1 MNSFA
6 LSWPRMVR
14 PHFESGAL
22 HPSPRDVKLDLLTTM
37 RENWFYMSQTRKHS
51 FWSVLSQRSEWFF
64 VLPSLL
70 LLALLALPVLA
81 LLWRAGTTGML
92 MFIAQPSAVA
102 ALRLSLVTS
111 TLSMLIAIATGT
123 PLAFVLAR
131 RRFTGKTF
139 LELVIDLPIVLPPSV
154 AGIALLIAFG
164 RQGVFGTW
172 LSLFGISLPFTT
184 TAVILA
190 QTFVSAPL
198 FVRAARIGFA
208 QIEHQLVEAAY
219 VEGSNEWQLFRF
231 LMFPLAGRAV
241 LSGAILAWT
250 RAIGEF
256 GATILFAG
264 NLEGITQTMP
274 LAIYLGLERSLN
286 VALALSTLLV
296 VVSFV
301 LLLVT
306 RRLES
311 HKESHS
317 N

>member
-1 MNSFA
+1 M
-6 LSWPRMVR
+6 
-14 PHFESGAL
+14 
-22 HPSPRDVKLDLLTTM
+22 RDAWLL
-37 RENWFYMSQTRKHS
+37 MSQFRKS
-51 FWSVLSQRSEWFF
+51 FLHAKLSPVAEWLFI
-64 VLPSLL
+64 LPSLL

-81 LLWRAGTTGML
+81 LLWRAGANGIL
-92 MFIAQPSAVA
+92 AFITQPSALA

-111 TLSMLIAIATGT
+111 AVSMLITIATGT

-131 RRFTGKTF
+131 RRFSGKSI
-139 LELVIDLPIVLPPSV
+139 LELLIDLPIVLPPSV

-164 RQGVFGTW
+164 RQGVFGSALNSVGVT
-172 LSLFGISLPFTT
+172 LPFTT

-208 QIEHQLVEAAY
+208 EIDHQIVEAAY

-231 LMFPLAGRAV
+231 LMFPLAGRAI

-264 NLEGITQTMP
+264 NLEGVTQTMP

-286 VALALSTLLV
+286 IALALSTVLV
-296 VVSFV
+296 FVSF
-301 LLLVT
+301 LLLFLT
-306 RRLES
+306 RRLED
-311 HKESHS
+311 HKDRSA

>member
-1 MNSFA
+1 MDVWFLMSP
-6 LSWPRMVR
+6 SRR
-14 PHFESGAL
+14 RSL
-22 HPSPRDVKLDLLTTM
+22 HTGISPLV
-37 RENWFYMSQTRKHS
+37 
-51 FWSVLSQRSEWFF
+51 EWLF
-64 VLPSLL
+64 VLPSLV
-70 LLALLALPVLA
+70 LLALLALPVAA
-81 LLWRAGTTGML
+81 LLWRAGTEGML
-92 MFIAQPSAVA
+92 ALIAQSSAVS
-102 ALRLSLVTS
+102 ALKLSLLTS
-111 TLSMLIAIATGT
+111 TLSMLTSIVTGT

-131 RRFTGKTF
+131 RKFAGKAF
-139 LELVIDLPIVLPPSV
+139 LELMIDLPIVLPPSV

-164 RQGVFGTW
+164 RQGVFGSW
-172 LSLFGISLPFTT
+172 LSFFGITLPFTT

-208 QIEHQLVEAAY
+208 EIDHQIVEAAY

-264 NLEGITQTMP
+264 NLEGVTQTMP
-274 LAIYLGLERSLN
+274 LAIYLGLERSLGI
-286 VALALSTLLV
+286 ALALSTVLV
-296 VVSFV
+296 FVSFL

-306 RRLES
+306 RRLED
-311 HKESHS
+311 HKDIST

>member
-1 MNSFA
+1 
-6 LSWPRMVR
+6 
-14 PHFESGAL
+14 
-22 HPSPRDVKLDLLTTM
+22 
-37 RENWFYMSQTRKHS
+37 MSQPRNKFFYS
-51 FWSVLSQRSEWFF
+51 KLSPVAEWFF

-70 LLALLALPVLA
+70 LLGLLALPIMA
-81 LLWRAGTTGML
+81 LLWRAGSEGMFA
-92 MFIAQPSAVA
+92 FITQPSAVA

-111 TLSMLIAIATGT
+111 ISSVLITIITGT

-131 RRFTGKTF
+131 RKFSGKTF

-164 RQGVFGTW
+164 RQGVFGSV
-172 LSLFGISLPFTT
+172 LNSLGISLPFTT

-208 QIEHQLVEAAY
+208 EIDHQIVEAAY

-231 LMFPLAGRAV
+231 LMFPLAGRAI
-241 LSGAILAWT
+241 LSGTILAWT

-264 NLEGITQTMP
+264 NLEGVTQTMP
-274 LAIYLGLERSLN
+274 LAIYLGLERSLTI
-286 VALALSTLLV
+286 ALALSTLLV
-296 VVSFV
+296 FVSFL

-306 RRLES
+306 RRLEN
-311 HKESHS
+311 HKDHS
-317 N
+317 LN

>member
-1 MNSFA
+1 
-6 LSWPRMVR
+6 
-14 PHFESGAL
+14 
-22 HPSPRDVKLDLLTTM
+22 
-37 RENWFYMSQTRKHS
+37 MSQLPKSR
-51 FWSVLSQRSEWFF
+51 FRSRFSPVTEWLFI
-64 VLPSLL
+64 LPSLF
-70 LLALLALPVLA
+70 LLALLALPIGA
-81 LLWRAGTTGML
+81 LLWRAGSDGMFS
-92 MFIAQPSAVA
+92 FITEPGALA

-111 TLSMLIAIATGT
+111 TLSTLIAIVTGT

-131 RRFTGKTF
+131 RKFTGKTF

-164 RQGVFGTW
+164 RQGVFGSV
-172 LSLFGISLPFTT
+172 LNSVGIHLPFTT

-208 QIEHQLVEAAY
+208 EVEHQIVEAAY

-231 LMFPLAGRAV
+231 LMFPLAARAI

-264 NLEGITQTMP
+264 NLEGVTQTMP
-274 LAIYLGLERSLN
+274 LAIYLGLERSLSI
-286 VALALSTLLV
+286 ALALSTVLV
-296 VVSFV
+296 FVSFL

-306 RRLES
+306 RRLEDHKDISS
-311 HKESHS
+311 H
-317 N
+317 

>member
-1 MNSFA
+1 
-6 LSWPRMVR
+6 
-14 PHFESGAL
+14 
-22 HPSPRDVKLDLLTTM
+22 
-37 RENWFYMSQTRKHS
+37 MSQPRNKFFYS
-51 FWSVLSQRSEWFF
+51 KLSPITEWFF
-64 VLPSLL
+64 VLPSLFL
-70 LLALLALPVLA
+70 LGLLALPILA
-81 LLWRAGTTGML
+81 LLWRAGSEGMFA
-92 MFIAQPSAVA
+92 FITQPSAVA

-111 TLSMLIAIATGT
+111 TLSVLIAILTGT

-131 RRFTGKTF
+131 RKFTGKTF

-164 RQGVFGTW
+164 RQGMFGSV
-172 LSLFGISLPFTT
+172 LNSLGIHLPFTT
-184 TAVILA
+184 TAVVLA

-208 QIEHQLVEAAY
+208 EIEHQIVEAAY

-231 LMFPLAGRAV
+231 LMFPLAGRAI

-264 NLEGITQTMP
+264 NLEGVTQTMP
-274 LAIYLGLERSLN
+274 LAIYLGLERSLSI
-286 VALALSTLLV
+286 ALALATVLV
-296 VVSFV
+296 FVSF
-301 LLLVT
+301 LLLFIT
-306 RRLES
+306 RRLEN
-311 HKESHS
+311 HKDNAS

>member
-1 MNSFA
+1 MPQSHKSFFRST
-6 LSWPRMVR
+6 LS
-14 PHFESGAL
+14 L
-22 HPSPRDVKLDLLTTM
+22 
-37 RENWFYMSQTRKHS
+37 
-51 FWSVLSQRSEWFF
+51 RSEWLF
-64 VLPSLL
+64 VLPGLL
-70 LLALLALPVLA
+70 LLALLGLPVLA
-81 LLWRAGTTGML
+81 LLWRAGTQGL
-92 MFIAQPSAVA
+92 FMFITQPGAIA
-102 ALRLSLVTS
+102 ALRLSLLTS
-111 TLSMLIAIATGT
+111 SVSVLIAIVTGT

-131 RRFTGKTF
+131 RKFAGKTL

-164 RQGVFGTW
+164 RQGVFGSW
-172 LSLFGISLPFTT
+172 LNAFGVSLPFTT
-184 TAVILA
+184 TAVVLA

-208 QIEHQLVEAAY
+208 EIDQQIVEAAY

-264 NLEGITQTMP
+264 NLEGVTQTMP
-274 LAIYLGLERSLN
+274 LAIYLGLERSLDI
-286 VALALSTLLV
+286 ALALSTVLV
-296 VVSFV
+296 FVSFL

-306 RRLES
+306 RRLEDQRT
-311 HKESHS
+311 
-317 N
+317 

>member
-1 MNSFA
+1 M
-6 LSWPRMVR
+6 
-14 PHFESGAL
+14 
-22 HPSPRDVKLDLLTTM
+22 RDAWLL
-37 RENWFYMSQTRKHS
+37 MSQLRKP
-51 FWSVLSQRSEWFF
+51 FFQLRLSPVTEWLF

-70 LLALLALPVLA
+70 LLALLSLPVLA
-81 LLWRAGTTGML
+81 LLWRAGTDGML
-92 MFIAQPSAVA
+92 SLIAQPGAIS
-102 ALRLSLVTS
+102 ALRLSLFTS
-111 TLSMLIAIATGT
+111 TLSVLTAIVTGT

-131 RRFTGKTF
+131 RKFAGKTL

-164 RQGVFGTW
+164 RQGVFGAW
-172 LSLFGISLPFTT
+172 LNAFGITLPFTT

-208 QIEHQLVEAAY
+208 EIDHQVVEAAY

-231 LMFPLAGRAV
+231 VMFPLAGRAI

-264 NLEGITQTMP
+264 NLEGVTQTMP
-274 LAIYLGLERSLN
+274 LAIYLGLERSLGI
-286 VALALSTLLV
+286 ALALSTVLV
-296 VVSFV
+296 FVSFL

-306 RRLES
+306 RRLEDHRDS
-311 HKESHS
+311 VS

>member
-1 MNSFA
+1 
-6 LSWPRMVR
+6 
-14 PHFESGAL
+14 
-22 HPSPRDVKLDLLTTM
+22 
-37 RENWFYMSQTRKHS
+37 MSQSRKS
-51 FWSVLSQRSEWFF
+51 LFQTKLSPFTEWLF

-81 LLWRAGTTGML
+81 LLWRAGTEGML
-92 MFIAQPSAVA
+92 SLIAQPSAIS

-111 TLSMLIAIATGT
+111 TLSMLVSIVTGT

-131 RRFTGKTF
+131 RKFAGKAF

-164 RQGVFGTW
+164 RQGVFGSW
-172 LSLFGISLPFTT
+172 LSSIGLTLPFTT
-184 TAVILA
+184 TAVVLA

-208 QIEHQLVEAAY
+208 EIEHQIVEAAY
-219 VEGSNEWQLFRF
+219 VEGSNEWQLFRY
-231 LMFPLAGRAV
+231 LMLPLAGRAV

-264 NLEGITQTMP
+264 NLEGVTQTMP
-274 LAIYLGLERSLN
+274 LAIYLGLERSLGI
-286 VALALSTLLV
+286 ALALSTVLV
-296 VVSFV
+296 FVSFL

-306 RRLES
+306 RRLENHEDGS
-311 HKESHS
+311 SG
-317 N
+317 

>member
-1 MNSFA
+1 MPPIRNVPFRST
-6 LSWPRMVR
+6 LSR
-14 PHFESGAL
+14 
-22 HPSPRDVKLDLLTTM
+22 
-37 RENWFYMSQTRKHS
+37 Q
-51 FWSVLSQRSEWFF
+51 SEWLF

-81 LLWRAGTTGML
+81 LLWRAGSDGL
-92 MFIAQPSAVA
+92 YVFITQPSALA

-111 TLSMLIAIATGT
+111 VLSVMIAIVTGT

-131 RRFTGKTF
+131 RRFAGKTF

-164 RQGVFGTW
+164 RQGVFGGW
-172 LSLFGISLPFTT
+172 LSALGINLPFTT
-184 TAVILA
+184 AAVVLA

-208 QIEHQLVEAAY
+208 EIDHQIVEAAY

-250 RAIGEF
+250 RALGEF

-264 NLEGITQTMP
+264 NLEGVTQTMP

-286 VALALSTLLV
+286 IALALSTVLV
-296 VVSFV
+296 FVSFL

-306 RRLES
+306 RRLEDHRHDS
-311 HKESHS
+311 SK
-317 N
+317 